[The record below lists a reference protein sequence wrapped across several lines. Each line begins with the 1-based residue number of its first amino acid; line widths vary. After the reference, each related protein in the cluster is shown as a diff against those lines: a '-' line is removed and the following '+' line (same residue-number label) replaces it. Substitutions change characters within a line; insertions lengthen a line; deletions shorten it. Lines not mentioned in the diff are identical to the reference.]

1 MRVVFMGT
9 PEFSVGTLDAMCKAG
24 HEVVAVFTQPD
35 KQKGRGKSIL
45 MTPVKERA
53 LELNIPVYQ
62 PEKLKEDEN
71 YELLKELNPDVIV
84 VVAYGQLITKRILDL
99 PKYGCI
105 NVHASLL
112 PKYRGAAPIQ
122 WAVIDGEE
130 VSGVTIM
137 KMDESLDTGDMIMKT
152 ELVLDEKETGGSLHD
167 KLAIEGA
174 NLLVKALEALENNTA
189 TYTKQDDSKMTYAK
203 KLTKELGNIDFS
215 MPSKEIER
223 LVRGLN
229 PWPSAYTAY
238 DGKNM
243 KIWDVDVTDKQF
255 DGKNG
260 EIVEVS
266 KNDFTIKT
274 SDGGII
280 VKEVQLQGKK
290 RMDAGS
296 FLRGT
301 KVEKGVILG

>member
-1 MRVVFMGT
+1 MKAVFMGT

-35 KQKGRGKSIL
+35 KQKGRGKSVL

-229 PWPSAYTAY
+229 PWPSAYTTY
-238 DGKNM
+238 DGKTM

-255 DGKNG
+255 DGENG

>member
-1 MRVVFMGT
+1 MRAVFMGT

-35 KQKGRGKSIL
+35 KQKGRGKSVL

-53 LELNIPVYQ
+53 IELNIPVYQ

-71 YELLKELNPDVIV
+71 YEILKELNPDVIV

-137 KMDESLDTGDMIMKT
+137 KMDESLDTGDMIMKK
-152 ELVLDEKETGGSLHD
+152 EIALNSKETGGSLHD
-167 KLAIEGA
+167 KLAILGA
-174 NLLVKALEALENNTA
+174 NLLVEALEALENGTA

-215 MPSKEIER
+215 MPAKEIER

-229 PWPSAYTAY
+229 PWPSAYTTY
-238 DGKNM
+238 EDKNM
-243 KIWDVDVTDKQF
+243 KIWDVEVSDKVYE
-255 DGKNG
+255 GKNG
-260 EIVEVS
+260 EIVDVS

-274 SDGGII
+274 QDGAII
-280 VKEVQLQGKK
+280 VKELQLQGKK
-290 RMDAGS
+290 RMDAGA

-301 KVEKGVILG
+301 KVEKGVFLG

>member
-1 MRVVFMGT
+1 MKAVFMGT

-35 KQKGRGKSIL
+35 KQKGRGKSVL

-229 PWPSAYTAY
+229 PWPSAYTTY
-238 DGKNM
+238 DDKNM

-255 DGKNG
+255 DGENG

>member
-1 MRVVFMGT
+1 MRAVFMGT

-35 KQKGRGKSIL
+35 KQKGRGKSVL

-255 DGKNG
+255 DGENG

>member
-1 MRVVFMGT
+1 MRAVFMGT

-35 KQKGRGKSIL
+35 KQKGRGKSVL

-53 LELNIPVYQ
+53 IELNIPVYQ

-71 YELLKELNPDVIV
+71 YEILKELNPDVIV

-130 VSGVTIM
+130 ASGVTIM
-137 KMDESLDTGDMIMKT
+137 KMDESLDTGDMIMKK
-152 ELVLDEKETGGSLHD
+152 EIALDSKETGGSLHD
-167 KLAIEGA
+167 KLAILGA
-174 NLLVKALEALENNTA
+174 NLLVEALEALENGTA

-215 MPSKEIER
+215 MPAKEIER

-229 PWPSAYTAY
+229 PWPSAYTTY
-238 DGKNM
+238 EDKNM
-243 KIWDVDVTDKQF
+243 KIWDVEVSDKVYE
-255 DGKNG
+255 GKNG
-260 EIVEVS
+260 EIVDVS

-274 SDGGII
+274 QDGAII
-280 VKEVQLQGKK
+280 VKELQLQGKK
-290 RMDAGS
+290 RMDAGA

-301 KVEKGVILG
+301 KVEKGVFLG

>member
-1 MRVVFMGT
+1 MRAVFMGT

-35 KQKGRGKSIL
+35 KQKGRGKSVL

-53 LELNIPVYQ
+53 IELNIPVYQ

-71 YELLKELNPDVIV
+71 YEILKELNPDVIV

-137 KMDESLDTGDMIMKT
+137 KMDESLDTGDMIMKK
-152 ELVLDEKETGGSLHD
+152 EIALDSKETGGSLHD
-167 KLAIEGA
+167 KLAILGA
-174 NLLVKALEALENNTA
+174 NLLVEALEALENGTA

-215 MPSKEIER
+215 MPAKEIER

-229 PWPSAYTAY
+229 PWPSAYTTY
-238 DGKNM
+238 EDKNM
-243 KIWDVDVTDKQF
+243 KIWDVEVSDKVYE
-255 DGKNG
+255 GKNG
-260 EIVEVS
+260 EIVDVS

-274 SDGGII
+274 QDGVII
-280 VKEVQLQGKK
+280 VKELQLQGKK
-290 RMDAGS
+290 RMDAGA

-301 KVEKGVILG
+301 KVEKGVFLG

>member
-1 MRVVFMGT
+1 MRAVFMGT

-35 KQKGRGKSIL
+35 KQKGRGKSVL

-53 LELNIPVYQ
+53 IELNIPVYQ

-71 YELLKELNPDVIV
+71 YEILKELNPDVIV

-137 KMDESLDTGDMIMKT
+137 KMDESLDTGDMIMKK
-152 ELVLDEKETGGSLHD
+152 EIALDSKETGGSLHD
-167 KLAIEGA
+167 KLAILGA
-174 NLLVKALEALENNTA
+174 NLLVEALEALENGTA

-215 MPSKEIER
+215 MPAKEIER

-229 PWPSAYTAY
+229 PWPSAYTTY
-238 DGKNM
+238 EDKNM
-243 KIWDVDVTDKQF
+243 KIWDVEVSDKVYE
-255 DGKNG
+255 GKNG
-260 EIVEVS
+260 EIVDVS

-274 SDGGII
+274 QDGAII
-280 VKEVQLQGKK
+280 VKELQLQGKK
-290 RMDAGS
+290 RMDAGA

-301 KVEKGVILG
+301 KVEKGVFLG